1 MVFHKK
7 KTSFVI
13 ALLFLM
19 TAFISMQ
26 AAGAA
31 DEAILLAEAGGPYQ
45 GEECY
50 PILLDASGSYS
61 AEGGLLTYRWNID
74 GSWIDNGNYPYIE
87 WTWYDDFSGEI
98 LLEVSDG
105 VNIMTDVAMV
115 TIMNVLPQIVSV
127 QGPSEVDVDSEFL
140 FLVDFFD
147 GLADPRS
154 PTASLDTFTAMFSW
168 DDGTSTELPLG
179 AGEFSVGASHVY
191 GEAGLYQI
199 LITVVDSNGGEA
211 QASWEVM
218 AGQIALVEAGPD
230 GTVPE
235 GSLFQSSGFLA
246 DADATTYSAL
256 VDYYDET
263 GAFPL
268 SLNPGNTFD
277 LNHVYAEDGVY
288 DLLVTVF
295 NDGMEYGS
303 DTAMV
308 TVINVPPSIE
318 SLSVSPS
325 NPYKPGDLFEIAVL
339 FSDPGMLDTH
349 TVMIEWGDGSS
360 TTYITEAGVA
370 EARGPHS
377 YADAGM
383 YQISVAL
390 SDDDGGVAS
399 GVMTVEVKNPEP
411 SMDGIKELVLGLRIP
426 RGLKNTL
433 LSVLENVPHFLKH
446 RMTHAVVH
454 QLQAFIHYVEA
465 QSGRHLSGDQAR
477 ELVQTARLLIDSLR
491 TR

>member
-1 MVFHKK
+1 MIVQKK
-7 KTSFVI
+7 KTSFLI

-19 TAFISMQ
+19 TAFVSMQ
-26 AAGAA
+26 TAVVA
-31 DEAILLAEAGGPYQ
+31 DEALMLAEAGGPYQ

-50 PILLDASGSYS
+50 PILLNASGSYDADGS
-61 AEGGLLTYRWNID
+61 LLTYRWNID
-74 GSWIDNGNYPYIE
+74 GSWMENGNYPYME

-105 VNIMTDVAMV
+105 TDLMTDVAFV
-115 TIMNVLPQIVSV
+115 TVANVPPQIVSV
-127 QGPSEVDVDSEFL
+127 QGPTEVEVDSEFL
-140 FLVDFFD
+140 FVVDFFD

-154 PTASLDTFTAMFSW
+154 PTASLDTFTATFSW

-179 AGEFSVGASHVY
+179 AGEFSTSASHVY
-191 GEAGLYQI
+191 AEAGLYQI

-211 QASWEVM
+211 QAGMEVM
-218 AGQIALVEAGPD
+218 AGEIALVEAGPD
-230 GTVPE
+230 GTIPE

-246 DADATTYSAL
+246 DADSTTYTAF

-268 SLNPGNTFD
+268 SLNLGNTFD

-295 NDGMEYGS
+295 NDGMEYAS

-308 TVINVPPSIE
+308 TVTNVPPSIE

-325 NPYKPGDLFEIAVL
+325 NPYKPGDLFEFTVL
-339 FSDPGMLDTH
+339 FSDPGVLDAH
-349 TVMIEWGDGSS
+349 TVLIEWGDGSS
-360 TTYITEAGVA
+360 TTYMTEAGVA
-370 EARGPHS
+370 EVRGSHS
-377 YADAGM
+377 YRDAGI
-383 YQISVAL
+383 YQISVTL
-390 SDDDGGVAS
+390 SDDDGGMDS
-399 GVMTVEVKNPEP
+399 GMMSVEVKNSAPT
-411 SMDGIKELVLGLRIP
+411 MDGIKELVLGLKIP

-433 LSVLENVPHFLKH
+433 LSILENVPHFMRH
-446 RMTHAVVH
+446 RMTQAMVH

-465 QSGRHLSGDQAR
+465 QSGRHLPRDQAR
-477 ELVQTARLLIDSLR
+477 ELIQTTRLFIDSLR

>member
-1 MVFHKK
+1 MVFQKK
-7 KTSFVI
+7 KTSFLI

-19 TAFISMQ
+19 TAFVGLQS
-26 AAGAA
+26 AGVA

-50 PILLDASGSYS
+50 PILLNASGSY
-61 AEGGLLTYRWNID
+61 AADGLLVTYRWNIE
-74 GSWIDNGNYPYIE
+74 GSWIENGNYPYME

-105 VNIMTDVAMV
+105 TNLMTDVALV
-115 TIMNVLPQIVSV
+115 TVENVAPQIVLF
-127 QGPSEVDVDSEFL
+127 QGPTEVDVGSEFSYM
-140 FLVDFFD
+140 VDFFD

-154 PTASLDTFTAMFSW
+154 PTASLDTFTATFSW
-168 DDGTSTELPLG
+168 DDGMSTELVLA
-179 AGEFSVGASHVY
+179 AGEFSTSASHVY
-191 GEAGLYQI
+191 DAAGLYRI
-199 LITVVDSNGGEA
+199 LITIVDSNGGEA
-211 QASWEVM
+211 QASMEIM
-218 AGQIALVEAGPD
+218 AGEIALVEAGPD

-246 DADATTYSAL
+246 DADSTTYTAL

-277 LNHVYAEDGVY
+277 LSHVYAEDGIY

-308 TVINVPPSIE
+308 TVTNVPPSIE

-325 NPYKPGDLFEIAVL
+325 NPYKPGDVFELSVL
-339 FSDPGMLDTH
+339 FSDPGVLDAH
-349 TVMIEWGDGSS
+349 TVEITWGDGSS
-360 TTYITEAGVA
+360 TTFTTEAGVA
-370 EARGPHS
+370 EARESHS
-377 YADAGM
+377 YKNAGN
-383 YQISVAL
+383 YQISVTL
-390 SDDDGGVAS
+390 TDDDGGVAS
-399 GVMTVEVKNPEP
+399 GMMTVEVKNPAP
-411 SMDGIKELVLGLRIP
+411 SMDGIKELILGLRIP

-433 LSVLENVPHFLKH
+433 LSILDNVPHFMRH
-446 RMTHAVVH
+446 QMTHAVVH

-465 QSGRHLSGDQAR
+465 QSGRHLPRDQAR
-477 ELVQTARLLIDSLR
+477 ELIQTARLLIDSLS